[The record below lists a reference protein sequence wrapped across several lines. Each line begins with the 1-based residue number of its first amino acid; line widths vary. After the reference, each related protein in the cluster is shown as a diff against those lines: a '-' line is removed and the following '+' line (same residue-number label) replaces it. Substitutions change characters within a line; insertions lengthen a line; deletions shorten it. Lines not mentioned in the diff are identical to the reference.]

1 MISASAGSAA
11 SETIEFDEFDRRGR
25 LVTLSWEGA
34 QHLSQTGLVEVL
46 PAGRDTWRLIPSGSV
61 GSVRV
66 EGLSVRVL
74 PAANLGLTQLFFL
87 LDHAADNAFLP
98 SAVQARDDD
107 ELWVSVAESMAALAH
122 QALSSGLLR
131 GYRRVDEA
139 LTTVRGRIR
148 LGDQIRRH
156 PGMTIPLE
164 VTYSEFT
171 PDIAENRI
179 LRTAAHR
186 LQFLPDLPD
195 ATRRRLAMV
204 DARLADASLIG
215 QGAPVPSWTPTRL
228 NARFQNALTLADRI
242 VRRISVEVEDGH
254 AASAAFVTEMPALF
268 ERFVEAELTAAL
280 DGCGGRL
287 LQNPV
292 VNLDSGVEESGAGET
307 GAGESGAGER
317 GAAGNGAGEGHAD
330 GATRSRSGRHSAPA
344 TEGDHISVRTGLV
357 YEVDGEPV
365 TTFVPTYPTDRRARA
380 AEHYRLL
387 AACTAL
393 GVDRAYLVYPA
404 QRRNDAPQPRRI
416 VHTDISIVEYP
427 VDLSMGPAEARR
439 TIVEL
444 SEQARELAAQPPAR
458 HRTAARHHTARHH
471 TEGRRHAR

>member
-1 MISASAGSAA
+1 MIASSTDSA

-74 PAANLGLTQLFFL
+74 PAASLGLTQLFFL
-87 LDHAADNAFLP
+87 LDHAADDPFLS

-107 ELWVSVAESMAALAH
+107 EVWSAVAESMAVLAH
-122 QALSSGLLR
+122 QALSAGLLR

-195 ATRRRLAMV
+195 STRRRLAMV
-204 DARLADASLIG
+204 DARLADATLIP

-228 NARFQNALTLADRI
+228 NVRFQDALALADRI

-268 ERFVEAELTAAL
+268 ERYVEAELTAAL

-287 LQNPV
+287 LRNPV
-292 VNLDSGVEESGAGET
+292 VNLDSGVEEGGA
-307 GAGESGAGER
+307 
-317 GAAGNGAGEGHAD
+317 EG
-330 GATRSRSGRHSAPA
+330 GRHSAPA
-344 TEGDHISVRTGLV
+344 ADGDHISVRTGLV

-365 TTFVPTYPTDRRARA
+365 TTFVPAYPTDRRARA

-393 GVDRAYLVYPA
+393 GVDRAYLVYPS
-404 QRRNDAPQPRRI
+404 QRRDDTPQPRRI
-416 VHTDISIVEYP
+416 VHTDISIIEYP
-427 VDLSMGPAEARR
+427 VDLAGGPAESRR
-439 TIVEL
+439 TIVDL
-444 SEQARELAAQPPAR
+444 AEQARALATPPAAR
-458 HRTAARHHTARHH
+458 HRTAARHHPVARHDS
-471 TEGRRHAR
+471 EGRRHAR

>member
-1 MISASAGSAA
+1 MISASTGSAA

-46 PAGRDTWRLIPSGSV
+46 PAGRDTWRLIPCGSV

-87 LDHAADNAFLP
+87 LDHAADTAFLP

-204 DARLADASLIG
+204 DARLADATLIG
-215 QGAPVPSWTPTRL
+215 QGAPVPTWTRTRL
-228 NARFQNALTLADRI
+228 NARFQNALALADRI

-280 DGCGGRL
+280 DGCGGRV

-292 VNLDSGVEESGAGET
+292 VHLDTGLEQADAGD
-307 GAGESGAGER
+307 AGSS
-317 GAAGNGAGEGHAD
+317 GAAGG
-330 GATRSRSGRHSAPA
+330 RSGRHSAPD
-344 TEGDHISVRTGLV
+344 TEGDHISVPTGLV

-404 QRRNDAPQPRRI
+404 QRRDDTPQPRRI

-427 VDLSMGPAEARR
+427 VDLSMGPLESRR

-444 SEQARELAAQPPAR
+444 SQQARELAVPSAAR
-458 HRTAARHHTARHH
+458 HRTG
-471 TEGRRHAR
+471 GRRHAR

>member
-1 MISASAGSAA
+1 VISASAGSAT
-11 SETIEFDEFDRRGR
+11 SESLEFDEFDRRGR

-46 PAGRDTWRLIPSGSV
+46 PAGRDTWRLIPCGCV

-107 ELWVSVAESMAALAH
+107 ELWASVAESMAALAH

-204 DARLADASLIG
+204 DARLTDASLIG
-215 QGAPVPSWTPTRL
+215 QGAPVPTWTPTRL
-228 NARFQNALTLADRI
+228 NARFQDALALADRI

-280 DGCGGRL
+280 DGRGGRL
-287 LQNPV
+287 LHNPV
-292 VNLDSGVEESGAGET
+292 VNLDSGTES
-307 GAGESGAGER
+307 
-317 GAAGNGAGEGHAD
+317 D
-330 GATRSRSGRHSAPA
+330 DDPSGRHSAPA
-344 TEGDHISVRTGLV
+344 DHGDHISVRMGLV

-404 QRRNDAPQPRRI
+404 QRRDDAPQPRRI

-427 VDLSMGPAEARR
+427 VDLSMGPAESRR

-444 SEQARELAAQPPAR
+444 SQQARDLAAPRSAR
-458 HRTAARHHTARHH
+458 HR

>member
-1 MISASAGSAA
+1 MSL
-11 SETIEFDEFDRRGR
+11 EFDEFDRRGR

-46 PAGRDTWRLIPSGSV
+46 PAGRDTWRLIPSGAV

-74 PAANLGLTQLFFL
+74 PAASLGLTQLFFL
-87 LDHAADNAFLP
+87 LDHAADDAFLA

-107 ELWVSVAESMAALAH
+107 ELWSSVAESMARLAH
-122 QALSSGLLR
+122 QALAAGLLR

-186 LQFLPDLPD
+186 LQFLPELPD

-204 DARLADASLIG
+204 DARLSDASLIG
-215 QGAPVPSWTPTRL
+215 QGAPVPAWTPSRL
-228 NARFQNALTLADRI
+228 NARFQDALSLADRI

-254 AASAAFVTEMPALF
+254 AASAAFVTEMPELF
-268 ERFVEAELTAAL
+268 ERYVEAELTAAL
-280 DGCGGRL
+280 DGRGGRL
-287 LQNPV
+287 LHNPV
-292 VNLDSGVEESGAGET
+292 VNLDSGTE
-307 GAGESGAGER
+307 
-317 GAAGNGAGEGHAD
+317 AD
-330 GATRSRSGRHSAPA
+330 GDTPSGRHRAA
-344 TEGDHISVRTGLV
+344 AGDGDHISVRTGLV

-365 TTFVPTYPTDRRARA
+365 ATFVPTYPTDRRTRA

-404 QRRNDAPQPRRI
+404 QRRDDFPQPRRI

-427 VDLSMGPAEARR
+427 VDLSGGPADSRR
-439 TIVEL
+439 AIVEL
-444 SEQARELAAQPPAR
+444 AEHARTLACAPAAR
-458 HRTAARHHTARHH
+458 HR

>member
-1 MISASAGSAA
+1 M
-11 SETIEFDEFDRRGR
+11 
-25 LVTLSWEGA
+25 
-34 QHLSQTGLVEVL
+34 
-46 PAGRDTWRLIPSGSV
+46 IPSGSV

-87 LDHAADNAFLP
+87 LDHAADTAFLP

-204 DARLADASLIG
+204 DARLADATLIG
-215 QGAPVPSWTPTRL
+215 QGAPVPAWTRTRL
-228 NARFQNALTLADRI
+228 NARFQNALALADRI

-280 DGCGGRL
+280 DGCGGRV

-292 VNLDSGVEESGAGET
+292 VHLDTGIEQGDAGDAGSTSASGGRA
-307 GAGESGAGER
+307 
-317 GAAGNGAGEGHAD
+317 
-330 GATRSRSGRHSAPA
+330 GRHSAPD
-344 TEGDHISVRTGLV
+344 TEGDHISVPTGLV

-404 QRRNDAPQPRRI
+404 QRRDDTPQPRRI

-427 VDLSMGPAEARR
+427 VDLSMGPLESRR

-444 SEQARELAAQPPAR
+444 SQQARELAVPSPAR
-458 HRTAARHHTARHH
+458 HRTG
-471 TEGRRHAR
+471 GRRHAR

>member
-1 MISASAGSAA
+1 MAL
-11 SETIEFDEFDRRGR
+11 EFDEFDRRGR

-46 PAGRDTWRLIPSGSV
+46 PAGRDTWRLIPSGAV

-74 PAANLGLTQLFFL
+74 PAASLGLTQLFFL
-87 LDHAADNAFLP
+87 LDHAADDAFLS

-107 ELWVSVAESMAALAH
+107 ELWSSVAESMARLAH
-122 QALSSGLLR
+122 QALSAGLLR

-186 LQFLPDLPD
+186 LQFLPELPD

-204 DARLADASLIG
+204 DARLSDASLIG
-215 QGAPVPSWTPTRL
+215 QRAPVPSWTPSRL
-228 NARFQNALTLADRI
+228 NARFQDALALADRI

-268 ERFVEAELTAAL
+268 ERYVEAELTAAL
-280 DGCGGRL
+280 DGRGGRL
-287 LQNPV
+287 LHNPV
-292 VNLDSGVEESGAGET
+292 VNLDSGTE
-307 GAGESGAGER
+307 
-317 GAAGNGAGEGHAD
+317 AD
-330 GATRSRSGRHSAPA
+330 GDAPSGRHRAPA
-344 TEGDHISVRTGLV
+344 GDGDHISVRTGLV
-357 YEVDGEPV
+357 YEVDGEPL

-404 QRRNDAPQPRRI
+404 QRRDDSPQPRRI

-427 VDLSMGPAEARR
+427 VDLSGGPADSRR
-439 TIVEL
+439 AIVEL
-444 SEQARELAAQPPAR
+444 AEHARTLACTPAAR
-458 HRTAARHHTARHH
+458 HR

>member
-1 MISASAGSAA
+1 MTAPSTGSTGTAGSE
-11 SETIEFDEFDRRGR
+11 SLEFDEFDRRGR

-34 QHLSQTGLVEVL
+34 QNLSQSGLVEVL

-66 EGLSVRVL
+66 EGLAVRVL
-74 PAANLGLTQLFFL
+74 PAASLGLTQLFFL
-87 LDHAADNAFLP
+87 LDHATDDPFLS
-98 SAVQARDDD
+98 SAVPARDDD
-107 ELWVSVAESMAALAH
+107 EVWLSVAESLATLAH
-122 QALSSGLLR
+122 RALTAGLLR
-131 GYRRVDEA
+131 GYRRVDDA

-195 ATRRRLAMV
+195 STRRRLAMV
-204 DARLADASLIG
+204 DARLTDASLIG

-228 NARFQNALTLADRI
+228 NARFHDVLALADRI

-254 AASAAFVTEMPALF
+254 ASSAAFVTEMPDLF

-280 DGCGGRL
+280 DGHGGRL
-287 LQNPV
+287 LANPV
-292 VNLDSGVEESGAGET
+292 VNLDT
-307 GAGESGAGER
+307 GAEEDAEEP
-317 GAAGNGAGEGHAD
+317 A
-330 GATRSRSGRHSAPA
+330 GRHRTPA
-344 TEGDHISVRTGLV
+344 NEGDHISVRTGLV
-357 YEVDGEPV
+357 YEIDGEPV

-404 QRRNDAPQPRRI
+404 QRRDDAPQPRRI
-416 VHTDISIVEYP
+416 VHTGISIVEYP
-427 VDLSMGPAEARR
+427 VDLSAGPAGSRAA
-439 TIVEL
+439 IVEL
-444 SEQARELAAQPPAR
+444 AGQARALASESEPEPEPPAR
-458 HRTAARHHTARHH
+458 HR

>member
-1 MISASAGSAA
+1 MIPASAGSAA

-87 LDHAADNAFLP
+87 LDHAADTAFLP
-98 SAVQARDDD
+98 SAVAARDDD

-204 DARLADASLIG
+204 DARLADATLIG
-215 QGAPVPSWTPTRL
+215 QGAPVPAWTRTRL
-228 NARFQNALTLADRI
+228 NARFQNALALADRI

-280 DGCGGRL
+280 DGCGGRV

-292 VNLDSGVEESGAGET
+292 VHLDTGIEQGDAGDAGSTSASGGRA
-307 GAGESGAGER
+307 
-317 GAAGNGAGEGHAD
+317 
-330 GATRSRSGRHSAPA
+330 GRHSAPDA
-344 TEGDHISVRTGLV
+344 EGDHISVPTGLV

-404 QRRNDAPQPRRI
+404 QRRDDTPQPRRI

-427 VDLSMGPAEARR
+427 VDLSMGPLESRR

-444 SEQARELAAQPPAR
+444 SQQARELAVPSPAR
-458 HRTAARHHTARHH
+458 HRTG
-471 TEGRRHAR
+471 GRRHAR

>member
-1 MISASAGSAA
+1 MTAGSTDTSAA
-11 SETIEFDEFDRRGR
+11 TPAALEFDEFDRRGR
-25 LVTLSWEGA
+25 LVTLGWEGA
-34 QHLSQTGLVEVL
+34 SHLSQTGLVEVL
-46 PAGRDTWRLIPSGSV
+46 PAGRDTWRLIPRGSV

-74 PAANLGLTQLFFL
+74 PAASLGLTQLFFL
-87 LDHAADNAFLP
+87 LDHAADDAFLS

-107 ELWVSVAESMAALAH
+107 ELWNSVAEAMARLAH
-122 QALSSGLLR
+122 QALSAGLLR

-148 LGDQIRRH
+148 MGDQIRRH

-186 LQFLPDLPD
+186 LQFLPELPD

-204 DARLADASLIG
+204 DARLADATVIPP
-215 QGAPVPSWTPTRL
+215 GAPVPTWTPTRL
-228 NARFQNALTLADRI
+228 NARFQDALALADRI

-254 AASAAFVTEMPALF
+254 ASSAAFVTEMPALF
-268 ERFVEAELTAAL
+268 ERFVQTALTAVL
-280 DGCGGRL
+280 DGRGGRL
-287 LQNPV
+287 LDDPV
-292 VNLDSGVEESGAGET
+292 VNLDSGTEAD
-307 GAGESGAGER
+307 
-317 GAAGNGAGEGHAD
+317 AD
-330 GATRSRSGRHSAPA
+330 GGGPVGRHRAPTA
-344 TEGDHISVRTGLV
+344 DGDHISVRTGLV

-404 QRRNDAPQPRRI
+404 QRRDDAPQPRRI

-427 VDLSMGPAEARR
+427 VDLSVGPAGSRR
-439 TIVEL
+439 AIV
-444 SEQARELAAQPPAR
+444 A
-458 HRTAARHHTARHH
+458 
-471 TEGRRHAR
+471 

>member
-1 MISASAGSAA
+1 MAL
-11 SETIEFDEFDRRGR
+11 EFDEFDRRGR

-46 PAGRDTWRLIPSGSV
+46 PAGRDTWRLIPSGAV

-74 PAANLGLTQLFFL
+74 PAASLGLTQLFFL
-87 LDHAADNAFLP
+87 LDHAADDAFLS

-107 ELWVSVAESMAALAH
+107 ELWSSVAESMARLAH
-122 QALSSGLLR
+122 QALSAGLLR

-186 LQFLPDLPD
+186 LQFLPELPD

-204 DARLADASLIG
+204 DARLSDASLIG
-215 QGAPVPSWTPTRL
+215 QGAPVPSWTPSRL
-228 NARFQNALTLADRI
+228 NARFQDALALADRI

-268 ERFVEAELTAAL
+268 ERYVEAELTAAL
-280 DGCGGRL
+280 DGRGGRL
-287 LQNPV
+287 LHNPV
-292 VNLDSGVEESGAGET
+292 VNLDSGTE
-307 GAGESGAGER
+307 
-317 GAAGNGAGEGHAD
+317 AD
-330 GATRSRSGRHSAPA
+330 GDAPSGRHRAPA
-344 TEGDHISVRTGLV
+344 GDGDHISVRTGLV
-357 YEVDGEPV
+357 YEVDGEPL

-404 QRRNDAPQPRRI
+404 QRRDDSPQPRRI

-427 VDLSMGPAEARR
+427 VDLSGGPADSRR
-439 TIVEL
+439 AIVEL
-444 SEQARELAAQPPAR
+444 AEHARTLACTPAAR
-458 HRTAARHHTARHH
+458 HR

>member
-1 MISASAGSAA
+1 M
-11 SETIEFDEFDRRGR
+11 
-25 LVTLSWEGA
+25 
-34 QHLSQTGLVEVL
+34 
-46 PAGRDTWRLIPSGSV
+46 PAGRDTWRLIPCGSV

-87 LDHAADNAFLP
+87 LDHAADTAFLP

-204 DARLADASLIG
+204 DARLADATLIG
-215 QGAPVPSWTPTRL
+215 QGAPVPTWTRTRL
-228 NARFQNALTLADRI
+228 NARFQNALALADRI

-280 DGCGGRL
+280 DGCGGRV

-292 VNLDSGVEESGAGET
+292 VHLDTGLEQADAGD
-307 GAGESGAGER
+307 AGSSS
-317 GAAGNGAGEGHAD
+317 AAGG
-330 GATRSRSGRHSAPA
+330 RSGRHSAPD
-344 TEGDHISVRTGLV
+344 TEGDHISVPTGLV

-404 QRRNDAPQPRRI
+404 QRRDDTPQPRRI

-427 VDLSMGPAEARR
+427 VDLSMGPLESRR

-444 SEQARELAAQPPAR
+444 SQQARELAIPSAAR
-458 HRTAARHHTARHH
+458 HRTG
-471 TEGRRHAR
+471 GRRHAR

>member
-1 MISASAGSAA
+1 MISASTGSAA

-46 PAGRDTWRLIPSGSV
+46 PAGRDTWRLIPCGSV

-87 LDHAADNAFLP
+87 LDHAADTAFLP

-204 DARLADASLIG
+204 DARLADATLIG
-215 QGAPVPSWTPTRL
+215 QGAPVPTWTRTRL
-228 NARFQNALTLADRI
+228 NARFQNALALADRI

-280 DGCGGRL
+280 DGCGGRV

-292 VNLDSGVEESGAGET
+292 VHLDTGLEQADAGD
-307 GAGESGAGER
+307 AVSS
-317 GAAGNGAGEGHAD
+317 GAAGGR
-330 GATRSRSGRHSAPA
+330 TGRHSAPD
-344 TEGDHISVRTGLV
+344 TEGDHISVPTGLV

-404 QRRNDAPQPRRI
+404 QRRDDTPQPRRI

-427 VDLSMGPAEARR
+427 VDLSMGPLESRR

-444 SEQARELAAQPPAR
+444 SQQARELAVPSAAR
-458 HRTAARHHTARHH
+458 HRTG
-471 TEGRRHAR
+471 GRRHAR

>member
-1 MISASAGSAA
+1 MTRTSTGRAAGAPSLAL
-11 SETIEFDEFDRRGR
+11 EFDEFDRRGK

-61 GSVRV
+61 GSVHV
-66 EGLSVRVL
+66 EGLSVRVM
-74 PAANLGLTQLFFL
+74 PAASLGLTQLFFL
-87 LDHAADNAFLP
+87 LDHAPSDPFLS

-107 ELWVSVAESMAALAH
+107 ELWVSVAESLAHLAH
-122 QALSSGLLR
+122 QALAAGLLR
-131 GYRRVDEA
+131 GYRRVDES

-148 LGDQIRRH
+148 LGDQIRRR

-164 VTYSEFT
+164 VSYSEFT
-171 PDIAENRI
+171 PDIPENRI

-195 ATRRRLAMV
+195 STRRRLAMV
-204 DARLADASLIG
+204 DSRLADATLIP
-215 QGAPVPSWTPTRL
+215 QGAQIPTWTPNRL
-228 NARFQNALTLADRI
+228 NTRFQDALSLADRI

-254 AASAAFVTEMPALF
+254 ASSAAFVTEMPALF
-268 ERFVEAELTAAL
+268 ERFVESELTAAL
-280 DGCGGRL
+280 ASGGGRL

-292 VNLDSGVEESGAGET
+292 VDLSSGTEAEIDPTGDTTGSGSA
-307 GAGESGAGER
+307 SGTTDAPSTD
-317 GAAGNGAGEGHAD
+317 AHA
-330 GATRSRSGRHSAPA
+330 SGRHRAPA
-344 TEGDHISVRTGLV
+344 DEDADTISVRTGLV
-357 YEVDGEPV
+357 WEVDDDPV

-404 QRRNDAPQPRRI
+404 QRRGDSPQPRRI

-427 VDLSMGPAEARR
+427 IDLSGGPMQSRQAIVDLAEHAR
-439 TIVEL
+439 THAAAP
-444 SEQARELAAQPPAR
+444 QA
-458 HRTAARHHTARHH
+458 TAARHR

>member
-1 MISASAGSAA
+1 M
-11 SETIEFDEFDRRGR
+11 
-25 LVTLSWEGA
+25 
-34 QHLSQTGLVEVL
+34 
-46 PAGRDTWRLIPSGSV
+46 IPSGSV

-87 LDHAADNAFLP
+87 LDHAADTAFLP

-204 DARLADASLIG
+204 DARLADATLIG
-215 QGAPVPSWTPTRL
+215 QGAPVPAWTRTRL
-228 NARFQNALTLADRI
+228 NARFQNALALADRI

-280 DGCGGRL
+280 DGCGGRV

-292 VNLDSGVEESGAGET
+292 VHLDTGIEQGDAGDAGSTSASGGRA
-307 GAGESGAGER
+307 
-317 GAAGNGAGEGHAD
+317 
-330 GATRSRSGRHSAPA
+330 GRHSAPDA
-344 TEGDHISVRTGLV
+344 EGDHISVPTGLV

-404 QRRNDAPQPRRI
+404 QRRDDTPQPRRI

-427 VDLSMGPAEARR
+427 VDLSMGPLESRR

-444 SEQARELAAQPPAR
+444 SQQARELAVPSPAR
-458 HRTAARHHTARHH
+458 HRTG
-471 TEGRRHAR
+471 GRRHAR

>member
-1 MISASAGSAA
+1 MTPSSTGSATPAA
-11 SETIEFDEFDRRGR
+11 SQALEFDEFDRRGK

-46 PAGRDTWRLIPSGSV
+46 PAGRDTWRLIPSGAV

-66 EGLSVRVL
+66 EGLSVRVM
-74 PAANLGLTQLFFL
+74 PAASLGLTQLFFL
-87 LDHAADNAFLP
+87 LDHAAGNPFLP

-107 ELWVSVAESMAALAH
+107 ELWVSVAESMAELAH
-122 QALSSGLLR
+122 QALSAGLLR

-148 LGDQIRRH
+148 LGDQIRRR

-164 VTYSEFT
+164 VSYSEFT

-215 QGAPVPSWTPTRL
+215 QGAQVPTWTPSRL
-228 NARFQNALTLADRI
+228 NARYQHALALADRI

-254 AASAAFVTEMPALF
+254 ASSAAFVTEMPALF
-268 ERFVEAELTAAL
+268 ERFVESELTAAL
-280 DGCGGRL
+280 NGHGGRL

-292 VNLDSGVEESGAGET
+292 VDLSSGTEADAG
-307 GAGESGAGER
+307 GG
-317 GAAGNGAGEGHAD
+317 GEGEGGGED
-330 GATRSRSGRHSAPA
+330 GTASGRHRATAGRHRAPA
-344 TEGDHISVRTGLV
+344 DDGDHISVRTGLV
-357 YEVDGEPV
+357 YEVDGDPI
-365 TTFVPTYPTDRRARA
+365 TTFVATYPTDRRARA

-393 GVDRAYLVYPA
+393 GVDRAYLIYPA
-404 QRRNDAPQPRRI
+404 QRRDDSPQPRRI

-427 VDLSMGPAEARR
+427 VDLSEGPAQSRR
-439 TIVEL
+439 AIVEL
-444 SEQARELAAQPPAR
+444 ARQTRELATETTTRPRTGSR
-458 HRTAARHHTARHH
+458 HR

>member
-25 LVTLSWEGA
+25 LVNLSWEGA
-34 QHLSQTGLVEVL
+34 QHLSQTRLVEVL
-46 PAGRDTWRLIPSGSV
+46 PAGRDTWRLIPCGSV

-215 QGAPVPSWTPTRL
+215 QGAPVPAWTPTRL

-280 DGCGGRL
+280 DGRGGRL

-292 VNLDSGVEESGAGET
+292 VNLDSGAEEGANGE
-307 GAGESGAGER
+307 
-317 GAAGNGAGEGHAD
+317 
-330 GATRSRSGRHSAPA
+330 SGRHSAPA
-344 TEGDHISVRTGLV
+344 TDGDHISVRTGLV

-444 SEQARELAAQPPAR
+444 SEQARELAAPSPAR
-458 HRTAARHHTARHH
+458 HRTAARHHDTARHDDTATH
-471 TEGRRHAR
+471 TTARPRTEGRRHAR

>member
-1 MISASAGSAA
+1 MTSASAGSAA

-46 PAGRDTWRLIPSGSV
+46 PAGRDTWRLIPCGSV

-87 LDHAADNAFLP
+87 LDHAADTAFLP

-204 DARLADASLIG
+204 DARLADATLIG
-215 QGAPVPSWTPTRL
+215 QGAPVPTWTRTRL
-228 NARFQNALTLADRI
+228 NARFQNALALADRI

-280 DGCGGRL
+280 DGCGGRV

-292 VNLDSGVEESGAGET
+292 VHLDTGLEQADAGD
-307 GAGESGAGER
+307 AVSS
-317 GAAGNGAGEGHAD
+317 GAAGGR
-330 GATRSRSGRHSAPA
+330 TGRHSAPD
-344 TEGDHISVRTGLV
+344 TEGDHISVPTGLV

-404 QRRNDAPQPRRI
+404 QRRDDTPQPRRI

-427 VDLSMGPAEARR
+427 VDLSMGPLESRR

-444 SEQARELAAQPPAR
+444 SQQARELAVPSAAR
-458 HRTAARHHTARHH
+458 HRTG
-471 TEGRRHAR
+471 GRRHAR

>member
-1 MISASAGSAA
+1 MTAPSTDVKES
-11 SETIEFDEFDRRGR
+11 IEFDEFDRRGR

-34 QHLSQTGLVEVL
+34 QHLSQSGLVEVL
-46 PAGRDTWRLIPSGSV
+46 PAGRRTWRLIPCGRV
-61 GSVRV
+61 GSVRI
-66 EGLSVRVL
+66 EGLSVRVV
-74 PAANLGLTQLFFL
+74 PAASLGLTQLFFL
-87 LDHAADNAFLP
+87 LDHAAEDPFLP
-98 SAVQARDDD
+98 SPVAARDDD
-107 ELWVSVAESMAALAH
+107 ELWASVADSLATLAH
-122 QALSSGLLR
+122 QALAAGLLR

-171 PDIAENRI
+171 PDIPENRI

-195 ATRRRLAMV
+195 TTRRRLAMV
-204 DARLADASLIG
+204 SARLGDATLLTP
-215 QGAPVPSWTPTRL
+215 GAPVPAWTPTRL
-228 NARFQNALTLADRI
+228 NARFHDVLALADRI
-242 VRRISVEVEDGH
+242 VRRISVEVEDGS
-254 AASAAFVTEMPALF
+254 ASSAAFVTEMPELF
-268 ERFVEAELTAAL
+268 ERFVESELTAAL
-280 DGCGGRL
+280 HGRGAADGRSGRL
-287 LQNPV
+287 LANPLV
-292 VNLDSGVEESGAGET
+292 HLDSGIEDTGGEDAGDT
-307 GAGESGAGER
+307 G
-317 GAAGNGAGEGHAD
+317 GEGPD
-330 GATRSRSGRHSAPA
+330 GTPATATGRHHAPSSSS
-344 TEGDHISVRTGLV
+344 GGHISVRTGLV

-365 TTFVPTYPTDRRARA
+365 TTFVPTYPTDRRSRA

-404 QRRNDAPQPRRI
+404 QRRDDEPQPRRI
-416 VHTDISIVEYP
+416 VHTDISIIEYP
-427 VDLSMGPAEARR
+427 VDLSAGPAASRA

-444 SEQARELAAQPPAR
+444 AQQASALALESAGDTAR
-458 HRTAARHHTARHH
+458 HR

>member
-1 MISASAGSAA
+1 MTRTSTGRAAGAPPVA
-11 SETIEFDEFDRRGR
+11 LEFDEFDRRGK

-46 PAGRDTWRLIPSGSV
+46 PAGRDTWRLVPCGSV
-61 GSVRV
+61 GSVHV
-66 EGLSVRVL
+66 EGLSVRVM
-74 PAANLGLTQLFFL
+74 PAASLGLTQLFFL
-87 LDHAADNAFLP
+87 LDHAPGDPFLS

-107 ELWVSVAESMAALAH
+107 ELWVSVAESLAHLAH
-122 QALSSGLLR
+122 QALAAGLLR
-131 GYRRVDEA
+131 GYRRVDES

-148 LGDQIRRH
+148 LGDQIRRR

-164 VTYSEFT
+164 VSYSEFT
-171 PDIAENRI
+171 PDIPENRI

-195 ATRRRLAMV
+195 STRRRLAMV
-204 DARLADASLIG
+204 DARLADATLIP
-215 QGAPVPSWTPTRL
+215 QGAQIPAWTPNRL
-228 NARFQNALTLADRI
+228 NTRFQDALSLADRI

-254 AASAAFVTEMPALF
+254 ASSAAFVTEMPDLF
-268 ERFVEAELTAAL
+268 ERYIEAELTAAL
-280 DGCGGRL
+280 ASRGGRL

-292 VNLDSGVEESGAGET
+292 VDLSSGTEAEGGPTDGTGGTSDSATGVPGSGT
-307 GAGESGAGER
+307 
-317 GAAGNGAGEGHAD
+317 HA
-330 GATRSRSGRHSAPA
+330 SGRHRAPA
-344 TEGDHISVRTGLV
+344 DEAADTISVRTGLV
-357 YEVDGEPV
+357 WEVHDEPV

-404 QRRNDAPQPRRI
+404 QRRGDTPQPRRI

-427 VDLSMGPAEARR
+427 IDLSGGPMQSRQAIVDLAEHAR
-439 TIVEL
+439 IH
-444 SEQARELAAQPPAR
+444 AAAPQG
-458 HRTAARHHTARHH
+458 TAARHR

>member
-1 MISASAGSAA
+1 MIPASAGSAA

-46 PAGRDTWRLIPSGSV
+46 PAGRDTWRLIPCGSV

-87 LDHAADNAFLP
+87 LDHAADTAFLP

-204 DARLADASLIG
+204 DARLADATLIG
-215 QGAPVPSWTPTRL
+215 QGAPVPAWTRTRL
-228 NARFQNALTLADRI
+228 NARFQNALALADRI

-268 ERFVEAELTAAL
+268 ERFVEAEL
-280 DGCGGRL
+280 
-287 LQNPV
+287 
-292 VNLDSGVEESGAGET
+292 
-307 GAGESGAGER
+307 
-317 GAAGNGAGEGHAD
+317 
-330 GATRSRSGRHSAPA
+330 
-344 TEGDHISVRTGLV
+344 
-357 YEVDGEPV
+357 
-365 TTFVPTYPTDRRARA
+365 
-380 AEHYRLL
+380 
-387 AACTAL
+387 
-393 GVDRAYLVYPA
+393 
-404 QRRNDAPQPRRI
+404 
-416 VHTDISIVEYP
+416 
-427 VDLSMGPAEARR
+427 
-439 TIVEL
+439 
-444 SEQARELAAQPPAR
+444 
-458 HRTAARHHTARHH
+458 
-471 TEGRRHAR
+471 

>member
-1 MISASAGSAA
+1 MISASTGSAA

-46 PAGRDTWRLIPSGSV
+46 PAGRDTWRLIPCGSV

-87 LDHAADNAFLP
+87 LDHAADTAFLP

-204 DARLADASLIG
+204 DARLADATLIG
-215 QGAPVPSWTPTRL
+215 QGAPVPTWTRTRL
-228 NARFQNALTLADRI
+228 NARFQNALALADRI

-280 DGCGGRL
+280 DGCGGRV

-292 VNLDSGVEESGAGET
+292 VHLDTGLEQADAGD
-307 GAGESGAGER
+307 AVPS
-317 GAAGNGAGEGHAD
+317 GAAGGR
-330 GATRSRSGRHSAPA
+330 TGRHSAPD
-344 TEGDHISVRTGLV
+344 TEGDHISVPTGLV

-404 QRRNDAPQPRRI
+404 QRRDDTPQPRRI

-427 VDLSMGPAEARR
+427 VDLSMGPLESRR

-444 SEQARELAAQPPAR
+444 SQQARELAVPSAAR
-458 HRTAARHHTARHH
+458 HRTG
-471 TEGRRHAR
+471 GRRHAR

>member
-1 MISASAGSAA
+1 MTATSTGPGASQLMAL
-11 SETIEFDEFDRRGR
+11 EFDEFDRRGR

-46 PAGRDTWRLIPSGSV
+46 PAGRDTWRLIPSGAV

-74 PAANLGLTQLFFL
+74 PAASLGLTQLFFL
-87 LDHAADNAFLP
+87 LDHAADDAFLA

-107 ELWVSVAESMAALAH
+107 ELWSSVAESMARLAH
-122 QALSSGLLR
+122 QALAAGLLR

-186 LQFLPDLPD
+186 LQFLPELPD

-204 DARLADASLIG
+204 DARLSDASLIG
-215 QGAPVPSWTPTRL
+215 QGAPVPAWTPSRL
-228 NARFQNALTLADRI
+228 NARFQDALSLADRI

-254 AASAAFVTEMPALF
+254 AASAAFVTEMPELF
-268 ERFVEAELTAAL
+268 ERYVEAELTAAL
-280 DGCGGRL
+280 DGRGGRL
-287 LQNPV
+287 LHNPV
-292 VNLDSGVEESGAGET
+292 VNLDSGTE
-307 GAGESGAGER
+307 
-317 GAAGNGAGEGHAD
+317 AD
-330 GATRSRSGRHSAPA
+330 GDTPSGRHRASAGD
-344 TEGDHISVRTGLV
+344 GDHISVRTGLV

-365 TTFVPTYPTDRRARA
+365 ATFVPTYPTDRRTRA

-404 QRRNDAPQPRRI
+404 QRRDDFPQPRRI

-427 VDLSMGPAEARR
+427 VDLSGGPADSRR
-439 TIVEL
+439 AIVEL
-444 SEQARELAAQPPAR
+444 AEHARTLACAPAAR
-458 HRTAARHHTARHH
+458 HR

>member
-1 MISASAGSAA
+1 MIPASAGSAA

-87 LDHAADNAFLP
+87 LDHAADTAFLP

-204 DARLADASLIG
+204 DARLADATLIG
-215 QGAPVPSWTPTRL
+215 QGAPVPAWTRTRL
-228 NARFQNALTLADRI
+228 NARFQNALALADRI

-280 DGCGGRL
+280 DGCGGRV

-292 VNLDSGVEESGAGET
+292 VHLDTGIEQGDAGDAGSTSASGGRA
-307 GAGESGAGER
+307 
-317 GAAGNGAGEGHAD
+317 
-330 GATRSRSGRHSAPA
+330 GRHSAPD
-344 TEGDHISVRTGLV
+344 TEGDHISVPTGLV

-404 QRRNDAPQPRRI
+404 QRRDDTPQPRRI

-427 VDLSMGPAEARR
+427 VDLSMGPLESRR

-444 SEQARELAAQPPAR
+444 SQQARELAVPSPAR
-458 HRTAARHHTARHH
+458 HRTG
-471 TEGRRHAR
+471 GRRHAR

>member
-1 MISASAGSAA
+1 MISAPAGSAT
-11 SETIEFDEFDRRGR
+11 SESLDFDEFDRRGR

-46 PAGRDTWRLIPSGSV
+46 PAGRDTWRLIPCGSV

-87 LDHAADNAFLP
+87 LDHAADNPFLP

-107 ELWVSVAESMAALAH
+107 ELWVSVAESMATLAH
-122 QALSSGLLR
+122 KALSSGLLR

-204 DARLADASLIG
+204 DARLADATLIS
-215 QGAPVPSWTPTRL
+215 QGAPVPTWTPTRL
-228 NARFQNALTLADRI
+228 NARFQDALALADRI

-268 ERFVEAELTAAL
+268 ERYVEAELTAAL
-280 DGCGGRL
+280 DGHGGRL

-292 VNLDSGVEESGAGET
+292 VNLDSGSES
-307 GAGESGAGER
+307 
-317 GAAGNGAGEGHAD
+317 D
-330 GATRSRSGRHSAPA
+330 DVPSGRHSAPA
-344 TEGDHISVRTGLV
+344 SDGDHISVRTGLV

-404 QRRNDAPQPRRI
+404 QRRDDAPQPRRI

-427 VDLSMGPAEARR
+427 VDLSMGPAASRR
-439 TIVEL
+439 TILEL
-444 SEQARELAAQPPAR
+444 AEQARTLGVPTPAR
-458 HRTAARHHTARHH
+458 HR

>member
-1 MISASAGSAA
+1 MAL
-11 SETIEFDEFDRRGR
+11 EFDEFDRRGR

-46 PAGRDTWRLIPSGSV
+46 PAGRDTWRLIPSGAV

-74 PAANLGLTQLFFL
+74 PAASLGLTQLFFL
-87 LDHAADNAFLP
+87 LDHAADDPFLP

-107 ELWVSVAESMAALAH
+107 ELWSSVAESMATLSH
-122 QALSSGLLR
+122 QALSAGLLR

-204 DARLADASLIG
+204 DARLSDATLIG
-215 QGAPVPSWTPTRL
+215 QGAPVPGWTPTRL
-228 NARFQNALTLADRI
+228 NARFQDALALADRI

-268 ERFVEAELTAAL
+268 ERFVEAELTTEL
-280 DGCGGRL
+280 DGRGGRL
-287 LQNPV
+287 LHNPV
-292 VNLDSGVEESGAGET
+292 VNLDSGTEAT
-307 GAGESGAGER
+307 GPDVPA
-317 GAAGNGAGEGHAD
+317 
-330 GATRSRSGRHSAPA
+330 GRHSAPA
-344 TEGDHISVRTGLV
+344 AVDHISVRTGLV

-393 GVDRAYLVYPA
+393 GVDCAYLVYPA
-404 QRRNDAPQPRRI
+404 QRRDDEPRPRQI
-416 VHTDISIVEYP
+416 VHTDISIIEYP
-427 VDLSMGPAEARR
+427 LDLSGGPANTRR
-439 TIVEL
+439 AIVEL
-444 SEQARELAAQPPAR
+444 ARQARTLAAQPAAR
-458 HRTAARHHTARHH
+458 HR

>member
-1 MISASAGSAA
+1 MAL
-11 SETIEFDEFDRRGR
+11 EFDEFDRRGR
-25 LVTLSWEGA
+25 LVSLSWEGA

-46 PAGRDTWRLIPSGSV
+46 PAGRDTWRLIPSGAV

-74 PAANLGLTQLFFL
+74 PAASLGLTQLFFL
-87 LDHAADNAFLP
+87 LDHAADDAFLS

-107 ELWVSVAESMAALAH
+107 ELWSSVAESMARLAH
-122 QALSSGLLR
+122 QALAAGLLR

-186 LQFLPDLPD
+186 LQFLPELPD
-195 ATRRRLAMV
+195 STRRRLAMV
-204 DARLADASLIG
+204 DARLSDASLIG
-215 QGAPVPSWTPTRL
+215 QGAPVPAWTPSRL
-228 NARFQNALTLADRI
+228 NARFQDALSLADRI

-254 AASAAFVTEMPALF
+254 AASAAFVTEMPELF
-268 ERFVEAELTAAL
+268 ERYVESELTAAL
-280 DGCGGRL
+280 DGRGGRL
-287 LQNPV
+287 LHNPV
-292 VNLDSGVEESGAGET
+292 VNLDSGTE
-307 GAGESGAGER
+307 
-317 GAAGNGAGEGHAD
+317 AD
-330 GATRSRSGRHSAPA
+330 GDTPSGRHRAPA
-344 TEGDHISVRTGLV
+344 GDGDHISVRTGLV

-365 TTFVPTYPTDRRARA
+365 ATFVPTYPTDRRTRA

-404 QRRNDAPQPRRI
+404 QRRDDFPQPRRI

-427 VDLSMGPAEARR
+427 VDLSGGPADSRR
-439 TIVEL
+439 AIVEL
-444 SEQARELAAQPPAR
+444 AEHARTLACVPAAR
-458 HRTAARHHTARHH
+458 HR

>member
-1 MISASAGSAA
+1 MTATSTGPGASQLMAL
-11 SETIEFDEFDRRGR
+11 EFDEFDRRGR

-46 PAGRDTWRLIPSGSV
+46 PAGRDTWRLIPSGAV

-74 PAANLGLTQLFFL
+74 PAASLGLTQLFFL
-87 LDHAADNAFLP
+87 LDHAADDAFLA

-107 ELWVSVAESMAALAH
+107 ELWSSVAESMARLAH
-122 QALSSGLLR
+122 QALAAGLLR

-186 LQFLPDLPD
+186 LQFLPELPD

-204 DARLADASLIG
+204 DARLSDASLIG
-215 QGAPVPSWTPTRL
+215 QGAPVPAWTPSRL
-228 NARFQNALTLADRI
+228 NARFQDALSLADRI

-254 AASAAFVTEMPALF
+254 AASAAFVTEMPELF
-268 ERFVEAELTAAL
+268 ERYVEAELTAAL
-280 DGCGGRL
+280 DGRGGRL
-287 LQNPV
+287 LHNPV
-292 VNLDSGVEESGAGET
+292 VNLDSGTE
-307 GAGESGAGER
+307 
-317 GAAGNGAGEGHAD
+317 AD
-330 GATRSRSGRHSAPA
+330 GDTSSGRHRAPA
-344 TEGDHISVRTGLV
+344 GDGDHISVRTGLV
-357 YEVDGEPV
+357 YEVDGEPAA
-365 TTFVPTYPTDRRARA
+365 TFVPTYPTDRRTRA

-404 QRRNDAPQPRRI
+404 QRRDDSPQPRRI

-427 VDLSMGPAEARR
+427 VDLSGGPADSRR
-439 TIVEL
+439 AIVEL
-444 SEQARELAAQPPAR
+444 AEHARTLTCAPAAR
-458 HRTAARHHTARHH
+458 HR

>member
-1 MISASAGSAA
+1 MTTASTGRGTTAESLAL
-11 SETIEFDEFDRRGR
+11 EFDEFDRRGK

-46 PAGRDTWRLIPSGSV
+46 PAGRDTWRLIPCGAV

-66 EGLSVRVL
+66 EGLSVRVM
-74 PAANLGLTQLFFL
+74 PAASLGLTQLFFL
-87 LDHAADNAFLP
+87 LDHAANDPFLP

-107 ELWVSVAESMAALAH
+107 ELWVSVAESMARLAH
-122 QALSSGLLR
+122 RALSAGLLR

-148 LGDQIRRH
+148 LGDQIRRR

-164 VTYSEFT
+164 VSYSEFT
-171 PDIAENRI
+171 PDIPENRI

-204 DARLADASLIG
+204 DARLADATLIG
-215 QGAPVPSWTPTRL
+215 QGAQVPTWTPSRL
-228 NARFQNALTLADRI
+228 NARYQDALALADRI

-254 AASAAFVTEMPALF
+254 ASSAAFVTEMPALF
-268 ERFVEAELTAAL
+268 ERFVESELNAAL
-280 DGCGGRL
+280 DGHGGRL

-292 VNLDSGVEESGAGET
+292 VDLSSGTEAGAEGE
-307 GAGESGAGER
+307 
-317 GAAGNGAGEGHAD
+317 D
-330 GATRSRSGRHSAPA
+330 GTASGRHRAPA
-344 TEGDHISVRTGLV
+344 DDGDHISVRTGLV
-357 YEVDGEPV
+357 YEVDGDPV
-365 TTFVPTYPTDRRARA
+365 TTFVATYPTDRRARA

-393 GVDRAYLVYPA
+393 GVDRAYLIYPA
-404 QRRNDAPQPRRI
+404 QRRDDAPRPRRI

-427 VDLSMGPAEARR
+427 VDLSEGPAQSRR
-439 TIVEL
+439 AIVEL
-444 SEQARELAAQPPAR
+444 TRQARELAAAATARHGTGAR
-458 HRTAARHHTARHH
+458 HR

>member
-1 MISASAGSAA
+1 MTATSTGPGA
-11 SETIEFDEFDRRGR
+11 SELMSLEFDEFDRRGR

-46 PAGRDTWRLIPSGSV
+46 PAGRDTWRLIPSGAV

-74 PAANLGLTQLFFL
+74 PAASLGLTQLFFL
-87 LDHAADNAFLP
+87 LDHAADDAFLA

-107 ELWVSVAESMAALAH
+107 ELWSSVAESMARLAH
-122 QALSSGLLR
+122 QALAAGLLR

-186 LQFLPDLPD
+186 LQFLPELPD

-204 DARLADASLIG
+204 DARLSDASLIG
-215 QGAPVPSWTPTRL
+215 QGAPVPAWTPSRL
-228 NARFQNALTLADRI
+228 NARFQDALSLADRI

-254 AASAAFVTEMPALF
+254 AASAAFVAEMPELF
-268 ERFVEAELTAAL
+268 ERYVEAELTAAL
-280 DGCGGRL
+280 DGRGGRL
-287 LQNPV
+287 LHNPV
-292 VNLDSGVEESGAGET
+292 VNLDSGTE
-307 GAGESGAGER
+307 
-317 GAAGNGAGEGHAD
+317 AD
-330 GATRSRSGRHSAPA
+330 GDTSSGRHRAPA
-344 TEGDHISVRTGLV
+344 GDGDHISVRTGLV
-357 YEVDGEPV
+357 YEVDGEPAA
-365 TTFVPTYPTDRRARA
+365 TFVPTYPTDRRTRA

-404 QRRNDAPQPRRI
+404 QRRDDSPQPRRI

-427 VDLSMGPAEARR
+427 VDLSGGPADSRR
-439 TIVEL
+439 AIVEL
-444 SEQARELAAQPPAR
+444 AEHARTLACAPAAR
-458 HRTAARHHTARHH
+458 HR

>member
-1 MISASAGSAA
+1 MTTTSTGPGA
-11 SETIEFDEFDRRGR
+11 SELMALEFDEFDRRGR

-46 PAGRDTWRLIPSGSV
+46 PAGRDTWRLIPSGAV

-74 PAANLGLTQLFFL
+74 PAASLGLTQLFFL
-87 LDHAADNAFLP
+87 LDHAADDAFLS

-107 ELWVSVAESMAALAH
+107 ELWSSVAESMARLAH
-122 QALSSGLLR
+122 QALAAGLLR

-186 LQFLPDLPD
+186 LQFLPELPD

-204 DARLADASLIG
+204 DARLSDASLIG
-215 QGAPVPSWTPTRL
+215 QGAPVPAWTPSRL
-228 NARFQNALTLADRI
+228 NARYQDALSLADRI

-254 AASAAFVTEMPALF
+254 AASAAFVTEMPELF
-268 ERFVEAELTAAL
+268 ERYVEAELTAAL
-280 DGCGGRL
+280 DGRGGRL
-287 LQNPV
+287 LHNPV
-292 VNLDSGVEESGAGET
+292 VNLDSGTE
-307 GAGESGAGER
+307 
-317 GAAGNGAGEGHAD
+317 AD
-330 GATRSRSGRHSAPA
+330 GDTPSGRHRAPA
-344 TEGDHISVRTGLV
+344 GDGDHISVRTGLV

-365 TTFVPTYPTDRRARA
+365 ATFVPTYPTDRRTRA

-404 QRRNDAPQPRRI
+404 QRRDDSPQPRRI

-427 VDLSMGPAEARR
+427 VDLSGGPADSRR
-439 TIVEL
+439 AIVEL
-444 SEQARELAAQPPAR
+444 AEHARTLACAPAAR
-458 HRTAARHHTARHH
+458 HR

>member
-1 MISASAGSAA
+1 MSPASAGTEES
-11 SETIEFDEFDRRGR
+11 IEFDEFDRRGR
-25 LVTLSWEGA
+25 LVALSWEGA
-34 QHLSQTGLVEVL
+34 QHLSQSGLVEVL
-46 PAGRDTWRLIPSGSV
+46 PAGRRTWRLIPCGSV

-66 EGLSVRVL
+66 EGLSVRVV
-74 PAANLGLTQLFFL
+74 PAASLGLTQLFFL
-87 LDHAADNAFLP
+87 LDHAAEDPFLP
-98 SAVQARDDD
+98 SAVAARDDD
-107 ELWVSVAESMAALAH
+107 ELWASVADSLAALAH
-122 QALSSGLLR
+122 RALAPGLLR

-171 PDIAENRI
+171 PDIPENRI

-204 DARLADASLIG
+204 DARLSDATLIPHG
-215 QGAPVPSWTPTRL
+215 TPVPAWTRTRL
-228 NARFQNALTLADRI
+228 NARFHDVLALADRI
-242 VRRISVEVEDGH
+242 VRRISVEVEDGS
-254 AASAAFVTEMPALF
+254 ASSAAFVTEMPELF
-268 ERFVEAELTAAL
+268 ERFVESELTAAL
-280 DGCGGRL
+280 HGRGGADGAGGPAGRL
-287 LQNPV
+287 LDNPLV
-292 VNLDSGVEESGAGET
+292 HLDSGAEAPGDGPEA
-307 GAGESGAGER
+307 
-317 GAAGNGAGEGHAD
+317 AAGRHRAP
-330 GATRSRSGRHSAPA
+330 SSSSG
-344 TEGDHISVRTGLV
+344 GHISVRTGLV

-404 QRRNDAPQPRRI
+404 QRRDDEPQPRRI
-416 VHTDISIVEYP
+416 VHTDISIIEYP
-427 VDLSMGPAEARR
+427 VDLSAGPAASRAA
-439 TIVEL
+439 IVDL
-444 SEQARELAAQPPAR
+444 AEQARSLALTPAGPTAR
-458 HRTAARHHTARHH
+458 HR

>member
-46 PAGRDTWRLIPSGSV
+46 PAGRDTWRLIPCGSV

-98 SAVQARDDD
+98 SAVAARDDD

-204 DARLADASLIG
+204 DARLADATLIG
-215 QGAPVPSWTPTRL
+215 QGAPVPAWTRTRL
-228 NARFQNALTLADRI
+228 NARFQNALALADRI

-280 DGCGGRL
+280 DGCGGRV

-292 VNLDSGVEESGAGET
+292 VHLDTGIEQGEAGD
-307 GAGESGAGER
+307 AGSSKTAGGR
-317 GAAGNGAGEGHAD
+317 P
-330 GATRSRSGRHSAPA
+330 GRHSAPA
-344 TEGDHISVRTGLV
+344 TDGDHISVPTGLV

-404 QRRNDAPQPRRI
+404 QRRDDTPQPRRI

-427 VDLSMGPAEARR
+427 VDLSMGPLESRR

-444 SEQARELAAQPPAR
+444 SQQARELAVPSPAR
-458 HRTAARHHTARHH
+458 HRTG
-471 TEGRRHAR
+471 GRRHAR